1 MLLLLRSALSS
12 DLSRPDGAGG
22 VVLLSSSHA
31 KRHSALSRR
40 PQAPVLP
47 RVRRLQGR
55 LRLPPR
61 SLALLL
67 LLLFTLD
74 LLYDH
79 ATLAD
84 EQLYLLITVLL
95 SFSQVSSLPPPHPQN
110 ASFTHCLFTLPATP
124 QDFAFFTERSDSD
137 PWSVGCLLL
146 VLLIRVLTAHLHH
159 ANVPPIVLSHSQDF
173 YLLSAV
179 MALICNLFRQA
190 RDLDRC
196 VFLFALTP
204 DTPHAVW
211 SNCSCC

>member
-1 MLLLLRSALSS
+1 MTPFNQPHAQQHAMFRRAGGGERGVLLLLRSALSS

-40 PQAPVLP
+40 PQTPLLP

-95 SFSQVSSLPPPHPQN
+95 SFSQVSSLPPPHPRMPPSHTVCSHFQPRRKTSPSSPSEATLTRGRSA
-110 ASFTHCLFTLPATP
+110 ASSSSSSSASSPPTSTTPTCRPLP
-124 QDFAFFTERSDSD
+124 
-137 PWSVGCLLL
+137 C
-146 VLLIRVLTAHLHH
+146 
-159 ANVPPIVLSHSQDF
+159 
-173 YLLSAV
+173 
-179 MALICNLFRQA
+179 
-190 RDLDRC
+190 
-196 VFLFALTP
+196 LTP
-204 DTPHAVW
+204 RTSTFSPPSW
-211 SNCSCC
+211 R